1 MARIRTI
8 KPELWTD
15 ERLTECSLSA
25 RLLFIGMLNF
35 ADDNGNMR
43 HSPKR
48 LKMQVFPADNIDT
61 APLLEELLAQGVVVA
76 YSVSDEHYLHL
87 KGFKKHQVIN
97 RPSKTDIPQP
107 SFIEKDE
114 TDSDEG
120 EDHSLNAHGEVSDG
134 REGNGK
140 EGIREAKASSSAA
153 ALPDCPH
160 AELIDLF
167 AAKLPML
174 PQPKPE
180 LWSGARA
187 KALKA
192 RWVWVLTAKKRNG
205 DRYATDKQS
214 AIDFFARFFDYVS
227 GSDFLSGRN
236 GQWTG
241 CDLAWLANETNF
253 AKVMQGNY
261 DNKEAA

>member
-43 HSPKR
+43 NSPKR

-61 APLLEELLAQGVVVA
+61 TPLLAELLAQGVVVD
-76 YSVSDEHYLHL
+76 YSVNEERFLHI

-107 SFIEKDE
+107 SFIEADGSKSE
-114 TDSDEG
+114 ECI
-120 EDHSLNAHGEVSDG
+120 EHSLNAHGDVSDG
-134 REGNGK
+134 REGKGK
-140 EGIREAKASSSAA
+140 EGIKEAKASSSTA

-160 AELIDLF
+160 NELIDLF

-180 LWSGARA
+180 LWGGARA

-192 RWVWVLTAKKRNG
+192 RWVWVLTAQKRNG
-205 DRYATDKQS
+205 ERYATDKQS
-214 AIDFFARFFDYVS
+214 AMAFFARFFDYVS
-227 GSDFLSGRN
+227 SSDFLSGRN

-241 CDLAWLANETNF
+241 CDLAWLANEANF
-253 AKVMQGNY
+253 AKVTQGNY
-261 DNKEAA
+261 DNKGAA